1 MSAGVRG
8 FWSVVLSDPGVTAS
22 LLCAFEKLGYDCG
35 RFSPIDDRRSI
46 SGIDMVTFF
55 GERSDKVD
63 VDLSGREGL
72 CSLLASLRRRAVVFL
87 ADDLCRSLVS
97 LSLDDGLGESR
108 S

>member
-8 FWSVVLSDPGVTAS
+8 RWSSIIGSEPGATAS

-35 RFSPIDDRRSI
+35 RLSPIDERRSI

-55 GERSDKVD
+55 DERSDKVD
-63 VDLSGREGL
+63 LSGRGGL
-72 CSLLASLRRRAVVFL
+72 YSLLASLRRRVVVFL

-97 LSLDDGLGESR
+97 LSLDDDLGESR